1 MRGKRLKFQR
11 LFRMSKAAISRETA
25 DWPQLRAISMKMS
38 ALMKIIDTDRM
49 AEKSK
54 KRAKNYVKC
63 VTT

>member
-1 MRGKRLKFQR
+1 
-11 LFRMSKAAISRETA
+11 MSKAAISRETA